1 MKKYQKITIL
11 LVAILALV
19 ASIVY
24 AASEN
29 SATLEKEA
37 EELTTTAI
45 NAQVETILAPIA
57 DNNSVKNVEKYT
69 NELTNKE
76 MYRVSTEDYMVS
88 LDSSSKE
95 LVGIYEKEPK
105 YNLNTTTD
113 KAIAQKYITSKY
125 SELKLPSEY
134 KLVYLEKFDDYVW
147 EADFQKEYNG
157 VYNMYESVKVFFNPE
172 NQEIVALTLFDEP
185 YTANEEAKLDS
196 ETATETATSSL
207 NIEKEN
213 IKDSELTLIKA
224 NNYYGDNNDKSIHKA
239 WVLTTNEED
248 KIFVDAA
255 TGKIIGGDSFN
266 D

>member
-37 EELTTTAI
+37 EELTKTAVS
-45 NAQVETILAPIA
+45 AKVQTILEPITKNQA
-57 DNNSVKNVEKYT
+57 VKNVEEYT
-69 NELTNKE
+69 DKLTEEK
-76 MYRVSTEDYMVS
+76 MYRVFTQDYIVS
-88 LDSSSKE
+88 LNSSSKE
-95 LVGIYEKEPK
+95 LVGIYGKEPK
-105 YNLNTTTD
+105 YNINTTTD
-113 KAIAQKYITSKY
+113 KSIAQNFITGKY
-125 SELKLPSEY
+125 SQMNLPSEY

-157 VYNMYESVKVFFNPE
+157 VYNMYEAVKVFFNPE
-172 NQEIVALTLFDEP
+172 NQEIVALTVFDEP

-196 ETATETATSSL
+196 ETATETATNSL
-207 NIEKEN
+207 NIEKET

-224 NNYYGDNNDKSIHKA
+224 NNYYGNNNDKSIHKA